1 MLLHVID
8 ASDPARD
15 DRREQVQTV
24 LDEIGASAPQILVYN
39 KADQLDSIARERLY
53 ESFTGENAIAVSA
66 VTGEGIDALKER
78 ISRQLRPERRT
89 GWLTL
94 SAKQGRERAMLY
106 ERDAVRQ
113 EEIGE
118 TGEFILK
125 LEIAERDWQRFVKQ
139 TGVDGELVKHT
150 V

>member
-1 MLLHVID
+1 
-8 ASDPARD
+8 
-15 DRREQVQTV
+15 
-24 LDEIGASAPQILVYN
+24 
-39 KADQLDSIARERLY
+39 
-53 ESFTGENAIAVSA
+53 
-66 VTGEGIDALKER
+66 
-78 ISRQLRPERRT
+78 
-89 GWLTL
+89 
-94 SAKQGRERAMLY
+94 MLY